1 MHRRVAHNERRA
13 MNKPTLALVATLVLG
28 APAFFASEA
37 TAAETLRLL
46 GRTELASYQ
55 GDFDHLAADVKGNRL
70 FLAGE
75 DGGTLEVFD
84 LRSGAHLKTV
94 PGMETPHAIHYE
106 PKTNRL
112 FVSNSGDGLSKILDG
127 KSYAVLGTIKLAPGA
142 DVMSYDASSRRLWF
156 VTGGK
161 NATTKMPTTVVSQ
174 VDAVS
179 AKPVGE
185 ITFDTDFTE
194 GIVAEQAG
202 SRIFVNVAGKSE
214 IAVLDKKSG
223 QLLTTW
229 PVKEGQNN
237 SQIDLD
243 EKNKRLFVITRK
255 PFKLVVVNTETGASV
270 ASFDAPART
279 NGMMFDKAN
288 RRVYAAGDDYIG
300 VFQQIDADHYEE
312 LARVPSEKGAKTAHL
327 VPELR
332 RLYVAVGG
340 SDKTKAGLLRYEVV
354 PGKAR

>member
-1 MHRRVAHNERRA
+1 MHRRVAHTERRA

-94 PGMETPHAIHYE
+94 SGMETPHAIHYE

-174 VDAVS
+174 V
-179 AKPVGE
+179 
-185 ITFDTDFTE
+185 
-194 GIVAEQAG
+194 
-202 SRIFVNVAGKSE
+202 
-214 IAVLDKKSG
+214 
-223 QLLTTW
+223 
-229 PVKEGQNN
+229 
-237 SQIDLD
+237 
-243 EKNKRLFVITRK
+243 
-255 PFKLVVVNTETGASV
+255 
-270 ASFDAPART
+270 
-279 NGMMFDKAN
+279 
-288 RRVYAAGDDYIG
+288 
-300 VFQQIDADHYEE
+300 
-312 LARVPSEKGAKTAHL
+312 
-327 VPELR
+327 
-332 RLYVAVGG
+332 
-340 SDKTKAGLLRYEVV
+340 
-354 PGKAR
+354 

>member
-1 MHRRVAHNERRA
+1 MTMQN
-13 MNKPTLALVATLVLG
+13 LALVAALVVG
-28 APAFFASEA
+28 APALCPADA
-37 TAAETLRLL
+37 AAAETLRFL
-46 GRTELASYQ
+46 GRTELASYE

-84 LRSGAHLKTV
+84 LRTGAHLKTV

-106 PKTNRL
+106 PAKNRL
-112 FVSNSGDGLSKILDG
+112 IVSNSGNGLSKVLDG
-127 KSYAVLGTIKLAPGA
+127 KSYAVIDTIKLAPGA

-161 NATTKMPTTVVSQ
+161 NATTKTATTVVSQ
-174 VDAVS
+174 VDVDS
-179 AKPVGE
+179 GKPLGHV
-185 ITFDTDFTE
+185 TFDTDFTE

-202 SRIFVNVAGKSE
+202 SRLFVNVAGKSE
-214 IAVLDKKSG
+214 IAVLDKKTR
-223 QLLTTW
+223 QLLATW
-229 PVKEGQNN
+229 PVKEGRNN

-243 EKNKRLFVITRK
+243 EKNKRLFVITRQ
-255 PFKLVVVNTETGASV
+255 PFKLVVIDTDSGASV

-288 RRVYAAGDDYIG
+288 RRIYAAGDDYVS
-300 VFQQIDADHYEE
+300 VFQQLDADRYEE
-312 LARVPSEKGAKTAHL
+312 LARVPSEKGAKTALL

-340 SDKTKAGLLRYEVV
+340 SDKNKAGLLRYEVV
-354 PGKAR
+354 PGNGR